1 MLQWFSNIPQDMFP
15 LMSDRNLAPHVS
27 GIVIIILPMLVLI
40 TLDIPIETN
49 FVNCY
54 LSLGH

>member
-27 GIVIIILPMLVLI
+27 GIVTVNYS
-40 TLDIPIETN
+40 TN
-49 FVNCY
+49 ASVNY
-54 LSLGH
+54 IGYTN

>member
-27 GIVIIILPMLVLI
+27 GIVNYSTTASVNYVGY
-40 TLDIPIETN
+40 TN
-49 FVNCY
+49 
-54 LSLGH
+54 